1 MTQHLAAHAAA
12 ANVDGDIVI
21 LDVVGGHYYCLPGAA
36 AAFDFTNGARRII
49 DEGLAEDLAAADLT
63 DQRPQPVSRTLLP
76 TPVRQL
82 DGTGD
87 VRLDW
92 RERWHAVTAY
102 GEMLRVYY
110 ATPFGRVLTLARTVG
125 NQGTDRDTPKLRRQ
139 VLAFRQWLP
148 WAPFPGVCLFRS
160 RMLLAFLRK
169 SGLNATWVFGV
180 RTWPFEAHCWLQ
192 VEDLVLDDT
201 LDNVRNF
208 TPIFTVGA

>member
-1 MTQHLAAHAAA
+1 MTQYLAAHAAA

-21 LDVVGGHYYCLPGAA
+21 LDVVGGHYHCLPDAA

-49 DEGLAEDLAAADLT
+49 DEGLAEDLSAVDLT
-63 DQRPQPVSRTLLP
+63 DERPHPVSRTLLP
-76 TPVRQL
+76 TPGRQL

-87 VRLDW
+87 VQLDW
-92 RERWHAVTAY
+92 RQRRRAVAAY

-110 ATPFGRVLTLARTVG
+110 ATPFGRILTLARPVG
-125 NQGTDRDTPKLRRQ
+125 NQGADRDTPELRRQ

-208 TPIFTVGA
+208 TPIFMVGA

>member
-12 ANVDGDIVI
+12 ADVDGDIVI
-21 LDVVGGHYYCLPGAA
+21 LDVVGGHYYCLPDAA

-49 DEGLAEDLAAADLT
+49 DEGLAEDLAAMDLT
-63 DQRPQPVSRTLLP
+63 DQRPEPVSRAVLQTAA
-76 TPVRQL
+76 RQL
-82 DGTGD
+82 DGTD
-87 VRLDW
+87 MRLDR
-92 RERWHAVTAY
+92 RERWHAVAAY
-102 GEMLRVYY
+102 GEMLRFYY
-110 ATPFGRVLTLARTVG
+110 ARPFGRVLTLAQAVG
-125 NQGTDRDTPKLRRQ
+125 AQGPGRDTPELRRR

-169 SGLNATWVFGV
+169 SGLDATWVFGV

-208 TPIFTVGA
+208 TPIFMVGA